1 MLDLSSE
8 KTDHSGPGSAVHPR
22 SRATPAAGATF
33 ARTIRQIKNYTTTAI
48 ISRAADAARNLTNPR
63 ADALPNTLQISQNSP
78 AHLALTGKL
87 DKT

>member
-1 MLDLSSE
+1 VKKLIILALVAPFILSPE
-8 KTDHSGPGSAVHPR
+8 RLH
-22 SRATPAAGATF
+22 AAGATF